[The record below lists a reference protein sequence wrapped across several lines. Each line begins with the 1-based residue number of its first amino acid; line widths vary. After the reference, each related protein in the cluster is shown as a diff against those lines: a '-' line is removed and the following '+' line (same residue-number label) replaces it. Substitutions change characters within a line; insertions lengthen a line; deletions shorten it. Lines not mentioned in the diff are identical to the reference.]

1 MKRYIRC
8 SVCSKDTL
16 DILDDMMYQVYENY
30 NSSEDNSE
38 DMIVDI
44 WLEHVQENYIED
56 SSVLSEDNPTA
67 YQELCLMSE
76 KELRSIGMMLYNN
89 YQWM

>member
-8 SVCSKDTL
+8 SRCSKDTL
-16 DILDDMMYQVYENY
+16 DILDEMMYQVYENY
-30 NSSEDNSE
+30 NSSENNSE

-44 WLEHVQENYIED
+44 WVEHVQENYIED

-67 YQELCLMSE
+67 YQELSSMSE
-76 KELRSIGMMLYNN
+76 KELRSIGMKLYNN